1 MSNLTIVKS
10 KNQIGIGTNQI
21 QLTNS
26 LSSAL
31 NIKKNDDS
39 YSFLEFNTSSN
50 TIGIGIKMETNALIT
65 FKGTT
70 KVTSLSKGDLVYL
83 DSTGNW
89 TGVGPVGIGSYI
101 KVNSGGTGL
110 EWTNEAPLMLILS
123 TSPLHTGTLSSNSD
137 NIIITFDDIVV
148 AGTGNIVLTPSSGPV
163 ITIDVTNT
171 SLVSFSSNI
180 CTINPNSNLDSSGLT
195 YTLTMN
201 SGVIKNSNGVLFSG
215 ILSPTYQFNSKD
227 TTTPIF
233 TNLSPGTN
241 TYINN
246 TNIGYT
252 LSESFASGT
261 VTFTSTGGTTDSS
274 SPHIQVLSG
283 SELNAGTRN
292 IGVLTD
298 APTLVS
304 GTIYT
309 IGFDGIDSLGNVFS
323 TVSTTGITFDNTN
336 PIISSIGPTSSSYV
350 NTNVVSYTL
359 SETLA
364 SGTVTFTRISGN
376 ADSNHTVSLA
386 SGELNSGSHNN
397 TTLTNAPTLV
407 NGTVYSIAFNGIDL
421 AENSASQVSV
431 TDITYDTTAPTV
443 TNSIV
448 SSNSTSTLAK
458 AGDEVTLTITAN
470 EAISE
475 PTVIFKS
482 GNTSVT
488 NSSITYSGSGTT
500 WTAKYT
506 VDTNDTDGNVTINV
520 TATDL
525 AGNSTTS
532 TSITGSS
539 ITVDTTAP
547 TVTNSIVSNNS
558 TSTLAKAGDEVTLT
572 ITANEAI
579 SEPTVIFKSGN
590 TSVTNSSITY
600 SGSGTTW
607 TAKYTVD
614 TNDTDGNVTI
624 NVTATDLAGNSTTST
639 SITGSS
645 ITVDTLVPTVTS
657 ILISNNSTITI
668 TFNKIIYKTISG
680 SGSIEANDFV
690 LSLTGGN
697 ATLASTTPT
706 SISPTSGNADE
717 YTLGINIS
725 GTTNGSETLTISP
738 SENSIYDLVG
748 NVASTSQSNN
758 SANLEVLRFESL
770 INTYQTK
777 NYIIKAGDIPA
788 RHIQVWNAT
797 SANAIHNTVAT
808 IPTQY
813 ISNTA
818 GSGPGDTWHINT
830 LDIVYTDNTNT
841 TIDYIL
847 ADIHSVEK
855 NTFTM
860 PNDIKLLNVDFNTGS
875 PFTGLFNGSIS
886 NRVKLSPAKSSGNFI
901 AEHFHIYN
909 SDGNP
914 LKHHNV
920 WSGANIDP
928 VGWDNSYNWNSP
940 FNYANNLLAWSWNF
954 FPNPYAS
961 TDIQHWMWNQNQ
973 QSGSETRGEVGYV
986 QILAGPENSNG
997 AGYDSGR
1004 LVAGYV
1010 ARVHHGNK
1018 ANGTTYVVR
1027 PDDGVGLSTWNPDG
1041 EAEDRKKWKILK
1053 LANGN
1058 YKITNVWQIAEG
1070 IGSTF
1075 AQGCLNWVS
1084 EWDVEYNSTYNG
1096 NNVYNLKVKVP
1107 VSSTY
1112 TNANTSH
1119 IGKYLTIGT
1128 NTERPNQNSVYDTY
1142 KFKYAYDILS
1152 ARSDGYWFGQQ
1163 WTFSFI

>member
-50 TIGIGIKMETNALIT
+50 TIGIGTKMETNALIT

-70 KVTSLSKGDLVYL
+70 KITTLSKGDLVYL

-89 TGVGPVGIGSYI
+89 TGVGPVDIGSYI
-101 KVNSGGTGL
+101 KVNSSGTGL
-110 EWTNEAPLMLILS
+110 QWTNEAPLISILS
-123 TSPLHTGTLSSNSD
+123 TSPLHIGTLSSNSD

-180 CTINPNSNLDSSGLT
+180 CTINPNSNLDSGGLT

-470 EAISE
+470 ETISE

-520 TATDL
+520 T
-525 AGNSTTS
+525 
-532 TSITGSS
+532 
-539 ITVDTTAP
+539 V
-547 TVTNSIVSNNS
+547 
-558 TSTLAKAGDEVTLT
+558 
-572 ITANEAI
+572 
-579 SEPTVIFKSGN
+579 
-590 TSVTNSSITY
+590 
-600 SGSGTTW
+600 
-607 TAKYTVD
+607 
-614 TNDTDGNVTI
+614 
-624 NVTATDLAGNSTTST
+624 TDLAGNSTTST